1 VKIAQLKETNE
12 DLQYRVMANL
22 RKELRVRINE
32 LYKVNYINN
41 FILEKI
47 ENLDSARSHSNS
59 EQEINLTKKN

>member
-1 VKIAQLKETNE
+1 
-12 DLQYRVMANL
+12 MANL

-47 ENLDSARSHSNS
+47 ENLDSARSHSNT